1 MHAAGTRPAPGAL
14 DPMGHVGEMSDIVN
28 AILYLNTAPFVTGEI
43 PHVDGGQNDGHSSI
57 TGAPLVAPL
66 ISFINKES

>member
-1 MHAAGTRPAPGAL
+1 
-14 DPMGHVGEMSDIVN
+14 VGEMSDIVN